1 MQCKFRTHDNFTKCC
16 GLNVSVLLKF
26 LFYNLNAKGD
36 GVQLSG
42 DDEVVRAES

>member
-1 MQCKFRTHDNFTKCC
+1 MQREFSTCDDFTKCC

-26 LFYNLNAKGD
+26 IFYNLNAKCD
-36 GVQLSG
+36 GVQLSE